1 MRRIMRIL
9 LFIFFLLLQIL
20 GYSQKDRN
28 IYRLTRIID
37 TIYTSDSSQY
47 IFNLDSIPAEIIER
61 IVYLND
67 SIANLRKTKNL
78 FHYDKPYKFI
88 ANYNEEYN
96 STDNRRGN
104 LPDRKFIFGLKKSNK
119 LFFYYWHGGLGNHL
133 HLIYYDIN
141 NKYSLTSYVTLRN
154 WEIFNKLYYKK
165 KINEISKYKLSTPL
179 VNIFDLKFVYGEL
192 YESKDV
198 F

>member
-9 LFIFFLLLQIL
+9 LFTFFLLLQIL